1 MTLIRKCR
9 RSLKGTFITNK
20 RRIPIGLDYSW
31 FVIFALLTWL
41 LAINYYPTEF
51 KNWPP
56 LLYWLMGTVTAVT
69 LFIKRAPP

>member
-1 MTLIRKCR
+1 
-9 RSLKGTFITNK
+9 
-20 RRIPIGLDYSW
+20 LDYSW